1 MKKQFDIERLPDGRP
16 SFAAPAEDYI
26 FEGQKPS
33 EEVWLHL
40 KRHPMTMYRLGLG
53 LVGFALLVTAVL
65 VIFGASAFS
74 SIGLSAYILIGGYYA
89 FKAWFIWHNCHY
101 ILTTERVI
109 AVDQKGFFHRGVS
122 EAPLDKIQNVAY
134 EVEGPYQT
142 FLDFG
147 TVRILTAGQKEADVE
162 FLFIAHPYDVQQ
174 EITDLAHKYGNSDV

>member
-1 MKKQFDIERLPDGRP
+1 MKKQTG
-16 SFAAPAEDYI
+16 DYK

-53 LVGFALLVTAVL
+53 LVGFALLTVAIL
-65 VIFGASAFS
+65 VVFAASAAS
-74 SIGLSAYILIGGYYA
+74 SISISLYFIIGGYYA
-89 FKAWFIWHNCHY
+89 FKAWFLWHNSHY

-134 EVEGPYQT
+134 EVKGPYQT

-162 FLFIAHPYDVQQ
+162 FLSIAHPYDVQQ
-174 EITDLAHKYGNSDV
+174 EITDLAHKYGNSNLNF